1 MRILLLA
8 TALLTR
14 SLDAAE
20 EAPVRIRPVWWQA
33 PAAPIQLHVEDTGDK
48 HRPIRVLQMCPLESF
63 GATMEKG
70 AVLLQR
76 IEPDPADPKSKPR
89 WEPYASAPL
98 PQGSRD
104 LLMLLLPSPG
114 GKSAQAR
121 LVPMDED
128 TLRWGGTRL
137 VNLTAA
143 RLVGQV
149 ADKPFSVAPGGST
162 VLPFVATQRSVVEIM
177 LAADT
182 RAGREMVFSSKGIFS
197 PTKRTLLFIV
207 NGAEKGSYETRAIE
221 EPNPDPKVQ
230 DASEAGG

>member
-1 MRILLLA
+1 MRTLLLA
-8 TALLTR
+8 CTLLAAAQG
-14 SLDAAE
+14 AAE
-20 EAPVRIRPVWWQA
+20 EAAVRIRPVWWQA
-33 PAAPIQLHVEDTGDK
+33 PAAPTQLYADDEGEK
-48 HRPIRVLQMCPLESF
+48 PRALRVLQMCPLESF
-63 GATMEKG
+63 ATKPGKE
-70 AVLLQR
+70 ATLLRR

-89 WEPYASAPL
+89 WEAYASAPL

-104 LLMLLLPSPG
+104 LLMLLLPAPG
-114 GKSAQAR
+114 GNSAQAR

-137 VNLTAA
+137 VNLTPA

-149 ADKPFSVAPGGST
+149 AGSPFAVAPGGST
-162 VLPFVATQRSVVEIM
+162 ILPFVAARRSVVEIV

-182 RAGREMVFSSKGIFS
+182 RAGREMVFSSKGIFT
-197 PTKRTLLFIV
+197 PTKRTLLFII

-230 DASEAGG
+230 DGSEAGG